1 MINRYFGLI
10 GRFFFLAFVLWSA
23 QNLNVAQ
30 TAPQGDQQDRLNNI
44 KLVNVRNV
52 AQTAPQGD
60 QQDRLNSVKFVN
72 TPIEMALVPLGS
84 YIKLDVVFDDSVKN
98 RKVTIELERVSIR
111 EAIEAILES
120 AESQVKMKDD
130 HTLFIF
136 ADTPENREKYADLK
150 SWL

>member
-1 MINRYFGLI
+1 MINRSFGLI
-10 GRFFFLAFVLWSA
+10 GRFFFLAFVLWSV
-23 QNLNVAQ
+23 QNLNIAQ
-30 TAPQGDQQDRLNNI
+30 TAPQGDQQDRLKDI

-52 AQTAPQGD
+52 VQTAPQGD
-60 QQDRLNSVKFVN
+60 QQDRLKSVKFVN
-72 TPIEMALVPLGS
+72 TSIKMALAPLGS

-98 RKVTIELERVSIR
+98 KKVTIELEGVSVR

-120 AESQVKMKDD
+120 TESQVKMKDD
-130 HTLFIF
+130 HTLLIF